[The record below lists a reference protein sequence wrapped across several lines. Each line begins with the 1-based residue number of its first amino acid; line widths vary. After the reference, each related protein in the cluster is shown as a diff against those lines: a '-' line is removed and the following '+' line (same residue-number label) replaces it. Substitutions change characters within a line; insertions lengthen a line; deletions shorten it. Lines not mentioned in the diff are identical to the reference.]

1 MEQLQRIPEHV
12 AIIMDGNGRWAE
24 LRGLPRHEGH
34 AAGVEPVRRAIRAAV
49 NKGVKYLTIYT
60 FSTENWGRPA
70 EEVEALMEL
79 FCRSVASE
87 TPELRSQGVEI
98 RMIGDRTRFS
108 QKVQE
113 YLASAERETAG
124 GRRLKLILALNYS
137 SRDELTRAVRSL
149 AGQVAE
155 GRLAPEAITERTISA
170 ALDTAEFPDPDLIIR
185 TSGEC
190 RLSNFLLWQASYAEF
205 WFPEVLWPDF
215 TEADFDRAL
224 DEYARRNRRYG
235 LVK

>member
-1 MEQLQRIPEHV
+1 MEQLQRIPKHV

-49 NKGVKYLTIYT
+49 KKGVKYLTIYT

-124 GRRLKLILALNYS
+124 G
-137 SRDELTRAVRSL
+137 
-149 AGQVAE
+149 Q
-155 GRLAPEAITERTISA
+155 GRKRISA
-170 ALDTAEFPDPDLIIR
+170 TSCCGRPRMPNSGFPRCCGPTSRRRISTGRSTNMPAATAV
-185 TSGEC
+185 TG
-190 RLSNFLLWQASYAEF
+190 W
-205 WFPEVLWPDF
+205 
-215 TEADFDRAL
+215 
-224 DEYARRNRRYG
+224 
-235 LVK
+235 